1 MRKPRPDPMTIPM
14 MIPTTPQAMAT
25 GLAPLM
31 EAFTIFLSLS
41 GVIRFLAENRVQT
54 MVAIME
60 VIPDFVTDILN
71 TLMDTIR

>member
-1 MRKPRPDPMTIPM
+1 M
-14 MIPTTPQAMAT
+14 
-25 GLAPLM
+25 M